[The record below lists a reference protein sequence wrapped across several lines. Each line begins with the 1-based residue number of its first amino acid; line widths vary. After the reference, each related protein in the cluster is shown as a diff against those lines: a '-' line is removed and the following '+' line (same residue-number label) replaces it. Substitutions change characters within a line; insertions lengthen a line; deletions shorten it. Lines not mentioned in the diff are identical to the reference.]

1 MMTCSCIAYNKF
13 LRILYRILSNKQW
26 GKVVQMNCAL
36 HIVNKHMLLI
46 LYNDRI
52 QMSAIFYTIK
62 ITKARIFTISPKIVE
77 NCRDTV
83 YCIINKLYNL
93 KYILS

>member
-1 MMTCSCIAYNKF
+1 MHTIMMTCSCIAYNKF

-46 LYNDRI
+46 LYYNDRI
-52 QMSAIFYTIK
+52 QTS
-62 ITKARIFTISPKIVE
+62 V
-77 NCRDTV
+77 
-83 YCIINKLYNL
+83 
-93 KYILS
+93 